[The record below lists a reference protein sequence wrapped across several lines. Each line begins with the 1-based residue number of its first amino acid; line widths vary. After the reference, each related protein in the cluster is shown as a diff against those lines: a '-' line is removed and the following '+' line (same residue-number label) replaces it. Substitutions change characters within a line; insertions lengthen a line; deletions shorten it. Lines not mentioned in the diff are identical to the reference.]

1 MPKSVLE
8 VGLLPD
14 NRVSVR
20 QTRCD
25 ADRYSEVKT
34 LVGLA
39 RHTAFAHLACVEDPS
54 C

>member
-14 NRVSVR
+14 NRVGVR

-25 ADRYSEVKT
+25 ADRYSVVKT
-34 LVGLA
+34 LVSLA
-39 RHTAFAHLACVEDPS
+39 LHAVFAHSVRVEGPT